1 MFTYPKADFAEDYDP
16 TSRPW
21 YKLAAETPD
30 QVVWTEPYKDVVTG
44 DMIVTASKA
53 ILDGQKVIGV
63 ASYDLKLSAI
73 QSMVNKQK
81 VPYNGF
87 AFLADASGNL

>member
-44 DMIVTASKA
+44 DMIVTLYLVSLQMYAL
-53 ILDGQKVIGV
+53 I
-63 ASYDLKLSAI
+63 
-73 QSMVNKQK
+73 
-81 VPYNGF
+81 PH
-87 AFLADASGNL
+87 